1 MMLQVEESVLGKRK
15 RQGIISAADKS
26 QARIDHY
33 FAFSAPTKQS
43 SGVISASAVQNG
55 RSYCGGASQQP
66 SNSDALPVK
75 RDSHNLQTQQLP
87 GNEFVAAD
95 GVRDIRQS
103 VAAENKAISGGPSSN
118 QAADSRVT
126 LADVDFKADSGPKL
140 ANCRDQIAVRQNL
153 VTQSVATTSAQQDIF
168 NHLAVFHA
176 VLSERQQF
184 REIAVA
190 VKLSPEALVGRKL
203 RVYWPEDDGWF
214 LGTVAHYNAQTGQHR
229 VEYDDGDR
237 GDLHLAVERVRLLMH
252 AGETFEPAKPAELEM
267 LAKGLL
273 TAANDKSAASPR
285 TRKQCLSPS
294 QEQQLKEAE
303 EEAHELRKRSV
314 ELERLAQQLRA
325 ASRSQHVH
333 QATQKALA
341 NGSASQQQ
349 ELFRQEGKAQQQ
361 HQQQLLK
368 QESDSQGHQAQVE
381 LETGNQQ
388 QQHQQPLHSPQG
400 AGMQQHMQQEV
411 DAQQLHML
419 NQDRDAHLLHAHQQ
433 QQLQGG
439 DHQQQQLL
447 KQQTVLQTSPPG
459 LQEPQH
465 QVEVHQEALLELVRE
480 KGKVKDT
487 EQQNLSAEGQGKVQ
501 GLVVWGLT
509 KGWPA
514 WPALVITEEEIEVAD
529 VQGSRKNLQ
538 KGSGKVPVHYFGTQE
553 FAWMKGKDIVSFGQG
568 LHRGMH
574 LCKAS
579 NRCKAAF
586 QRALHE
592 VSVYFLEG
600 ELPSEMV
607 PKHNDDPYNDDK
619 EEEQEQEPAPKAA
632 KLLKPIDSSG
642 VSMPLKLT
650 SSLTVLSLGRIEYL
664 HPAFHDVKN
673 FWPAGY
679 CVDRLAATP
688 ASGKKETLHRCEILE
703 APDGSGPLFRVTP
716 KGCKPVEANTATKAW
731 SALFTS
737 QDSARALGYSGAK
750 QFGLQHPRVQRL
762 LQGMPGAARCERY
775 AAWPGQPP
783 PVPLLTDEEQR
794 ERQAC
799 EAGMQHLPF
808 RIQPQTAQQPAGV
821 CHVCYVEDYSDDNLL
836 LECDRCRALV
846 HMDCYGVE
854 HAPQGQ
860 SWLCDV
866 CALGPR
872 VHHTPACVL
881 CPVVGPPL
889 RRTSCHRYCHVGCAQ
904 WLGET
909 FILNGLVHGLPNV
922 SKAKCQLTCYLC
934 QQRYGAC
941 IQCAGSSKCFLAF
954 HPSCARSAGL
964 VMETVEPGSDYDTS
978 EAESD
983 ADEAPAQ
990 EAVQQQT
997 GSMDE
1002 NHDTLNMPQTVC
1014 QGGRMKEA
1022 NCNPPDL
1029 ALQPPSSSE
1038 EAKDPPDQQKAAMES
1053 VKKTANAVSG
1063 IDQTKP
1069 LKTAAL
1075 GFAHERKKRHKAPM
1089 QEGTY
1094 IGGGRR
1100 MMCYCPKHSHV
1111 ARTPFPSRPVPALA
1125 PATAASLPA
1134 KAAAAPQTELEAAQ
1148 GSEQQHNIGR
1158 TSDKGPQALFSGQ
1171 SVAYQLPKHKAGC
1184 VRGLPFNHACRR
1196 GQREPDAIAA
1206 ALAKRL
1212 FVAKTPYLIG
1222 AAKQHQQQ
1230 QETVGRRLTCG
1241 KSAIHGL
1248 GAFTKQPHMSEDMV
1262 IEYAGEMV
1270 RPTVADQRE
1279 AGSYNQLVGAGTY
1292 VFCLDD
1298 HFMVDATKAG
1308 NMAHLLNHSCQP
1320 NCYSKHVHVWDETM
1334 GVKVPHV
1341 VICAKQAIPVSE
1353 ELTYDYRFSGKERLP
1368 CNCGATSCRGYVN
1381 KAAVQEDGL
1390 QPSPRVH
1397 CVHLNNSSK
1406 SAGPDAAAIHIVWQH
1421 P

>member
-1 MMLQVEESVLGKRK
+1 M
-15 RQGIISAADKS
+15 
-26 QARIDHY
+26 
-33 FAFSAPTKQS
+33 
-43 SGVISASAVQNG
+43 
-55 RSYCGGASQQP
+55 
-66 SNSDALPVK
+66 
-75 RDSHNLQTQQLP
+75 
-87 GNEFVAAD
+87 
-95 GVRDIRQS
+95 
-103 VAAENKAISGGPSSN
+103 
-118 QAADSRVT
+118 
-126 LADVDFKADSGPKL
+126 LADVDFKADQGPKL
-140 ANCRDQIAVRQNL
+140 ANCRDQIATRQNL
-153 VTQSVATTSAQQDIF
+153 ETQAVPTTVAQQDIC

-176 VLSERQQF
+176 ALSERQQF

-252 AGETFEPAKPAELEM
+252 AGEIFGPAKPAELET

-273 TAANDKSAASPR
+273 TAANDKSATSPR

-303 EEAHELRKRSV
+303 VEAFELRKRS
-314 ELERLAQQLRA
+314 
-325 ASRSQHVH
+325 
-333 QATQKALA
+333 
-341 NGSASQQQ
+341 
-349 ELFRQEGKAQQQ
+349 
-361 HQQQLLK
+361 
-368 QESDSQGHQAQVE
+368 
-381 LETGNQQ
+381 
-388 QQHQQPLHSPQG
+388 
-400 AGMQQHMQQEV
+400 
-411 DAQQLHML
+411 
-419 NQDRDAHLLHAHQQ
+419 
-433 QQLQGG
+433 
-439 DHQQQQLL
+439 
-447 KQQTVLQTSPPG
+447 TSPPG
-459 LQEPQH
+459 SQEPLH
-465 QVEVHQEALLELVRE
+465 QVEVHQEAISELVC
-480 KGKVKDT
+480 GKENTKDA
-487 EQQNLSAEGQGKVQ
+487 EQQKLLAEEQGKVQ

-538 KGSGKVPVHYFGTQE
+538 KGPGKVPVHYFGTQE
-553 FAWMKGKDIVSFGQG
+553 FAWMKGKDVVSFGQG
-568 LHRGMH
+568 LQRGMH

-579 NRCKAAF
+579 NRSKAAF

-607 PKHNDDPYNDDK
+607 PEHNDDPHNDDE
-619 EEEQEQEPAPKAA
+619 EEEQEQERVPKAA
-632 KLLKPIDSSG
+632 KLLKPIDCSG
-642 VSMPLKLT
+642 VRMPLKLT

-673 FWPAGY
+673 FWPVGY

-688 ASGKKETLHRCEILE
+688 ASGKKETLHRCQIRE

-775 AAWPGQPP
+775 AAWPSQPP
-783 PVPLLTDEEQR
+783 PVPHLTDEEQR
-794 ERQAC
+794 EREAC
-799 EAGMQHLPF
+799 EASMQHLPAG
-808 RIQPQTAQQPAGV
+808 IQPQTAQQPAGV

-836 LECDRCRALV
+836 LECDGCRALV

-854 HAPQGQ
+854 RAPQGQ

-941 IQCAGSSKCFLAF
+941 IQ
-954 HPSCARSAGL
+954 
-964 VMETVEPGSDYDTS
+964 
-978 EAESD
+978 
-983 ADEAPAQ
+983 
-990 EAVQQQT
+990 
-997 GSMDE
+997 
-1002 NHDTLNMPQTVC
+1002 
-1014 QGGRMKEA
+1014 
-1022 NCNPPDL
+1022 
-1029 ALQPPSSSE
+1029 
-1038 EAKDPPDQQKAAMES
+1038 
-1053 VKKTANAVSG
+1053 
-1063 IDQTKP
+1063 
-1069 LKTAAL
+1069 
-1075 GFAHERKKRHKAPM
+1075 RKKHGAPM

-1111 ARTPFPSRPVPALA
+1111 ARTPLPIAPVPALA
-1125 PATAASLPA
+1125 PDTAASVPSN
-1134 KAAAAPQTELEAAQ
+1134 AAAAPQTELEAAQ
-1148 GSEQQHNIGR
+1148 RSEQQQHNIGQ
-1158 TSDKGPQALFSGQ
+1158 TSDKGLQAMFSGLP
-1171 SVAYQLPKHKAGC
+1171 VAYQLPEHKAGC

-1222 AAKQHQQQ
+1222 AARQHQQQ
-1230 QETVGRRLTCG
+1230 QVPLSQTHLTEEPFLVASTRCEQDTMPSKCQSAAKTQTQRFKEMQETVGRRLTCG

-1248 GAFTKQPHMSEDMV
+1248 GAFTKQPHMPEDMV
-1262 IEYAGEMV
+1262 IEYAGEM
-1270 RPTVADQRE
+1270 
-1279 AGSYNQLVGAGTY
+1279 
-1292 VFCLDD
+1292 
-1298 HFMVDATKAG
+1298 
-1308 NMAHLLNHSCQP
+1308 
-1320 NCYSKHVHVWDETM
+1320 
-1334 GVKVPHV
+1334 VPHV

-1381 KAAVQEDGL
+1381 KAAVQQDGL
-1390 QPSPRVH
+1390 QQPISFFEPPALAPSALRPSVRVIE
-1397 CVHLNNSSK
+1397 VSRS
-1406 SAGPDAAAIHIVWQH
+1406 
-1421 P
+1421 

>member
-1 MMLQVEESVLGKRK
+1 MMMPKVEESVLGKRK
-15 RQGIISAADKS
+15 RQGITSSADKS

-33 FAFSAPTKQS
+33 FAFSAPIRQS
-43 SGVISASAVQNG
+43 SGVISASAAQNS
-55 RSYCGGASQQP
+55 RLYSGGASQQP
-66 SNSDALPVK
+66 SESDALPVK
-75 RDSHNLQTQQLP
+75 RDSHNLQVQQLP
-87 GNEFVAAD
+87 GDEFVATD
-95 GVRDIRQS
+95 GVHESRED
-103 VAAENKAISGGPSSN
+103 VAAEDKAVSGGLSFV
-118 QAADSRVT
+118 QAADPRVM
-126 LADVDFKADSGPKL
+126 LADVDFKADQGTKL
-140 ANCRDQIAVRQNL
+140 ANCRDQIATRQN
-153 VTQSVATTSAQQDIF
+153 VETQAVPTTVAQQDIC

-176 VLSERQQF
+176 ALTERQQF
-184 REIAVA
+184 REIAAA

-214 LGTVAHYNAQTGQHR
+214 LGTVAHYSAQTGQHR

-252 AGETFEPAKPAELEM
+252 AGETFEPANPAELET

-273 TAANDKSAASPR
+273 TAANDKSATSPR

-303 EEAHELRKRSV
+303 VEAFELRKRSV

-325 ASRSQHVH
+325 ASRSRPEH
-333 QATQKALA
+333 QAPQTARA
-341 NGSASQQQ
+341 NEHASQQQ
-349 ELFRQEGKAQQQ
+349 ELVKQGGTAQQQ
-361 HQQQLLK
+361 HQQLSK
-368 QESDSQGHQAQVE
+368 QENSSQRHQPQVE
-381 LETGNQQ
+381 LETGSQQ
-388 QQHQQPLHSPQG
+388 QQHQPRHSQQG
-400 AGMQQHMQQEV
+400 VGMQQHMQQEA

-419 NQDRDAHLLHAHQQ
+419 RQDSDAQLSHAQHPQ

-439 DHQQQQLL
+439 DHEQQQLL

-459 LQEPQH
+459 SQEPLH
-465 QVEVHQEALLELVRE
+465 QVEVHQEAMSEVVC
-480 KGKVKDT
+480 GKENTKDT
-487 EQQNLSAEGQGKVQ
+487 EQQKLLAEEQGKVQ

-538 KGSGKVPVHYFGTQE
+538 KGPGKVPVHYFGTQE
-553 FAWMKGKDIVSFGQG
+553 FAWMKGKDVVSFGQG
-568 LHRGMH
+568 LQRGMH

-579 NRCKAAF
+579 NRSKAAF

-607 PKHNDDPYNDDK
+607 PEHNDDPHNDDE
-619 EEEQEQEPAPKAA
+619 EEEQEQERVPKAA
-632 KLLKPIDSSG
+632 KLLKPIDCSG
-642 VSMPLKLT
+642 VRMPLKLT

-673 FWPAGY
+673 FWPVGY

-688 ASGKKETLHRCEILE
+688 ASGKKETLHRCQILE
-703 APDGSGPLFRVTP
+703 APDGSGPQFRVTP

-775 AAWPGQPP
+775 AAWPSQPP
-783 PVPLLTDEEQR
+783 PVPHLTDEEQR
-794 ERQAC
+794 EREAC
-799 EAGMQHLPF
+799 EASMQHLPAG
-808 RIQPQTAQQPAGV
+808 IQPQTAQQPAGV

-836 LECDRCRALV
+836 LECDGCRALV

-854 HAPQGQ
+854 RAPQGQ

-954 HPSCARSAGL
+954 HPSCARNAGL

-990 EAVQQQT
+990 KAVQQQT

-1002 NHDTLNMPQTVC
+1002 NHDILNMPKTAC
-1014 QGGRMKEA
+1014 QAVRTKEA
-1022 NCNPPDL
+1022 DCNPADL
-1029 ALQPPSSSE
+1029 ALMPSSSPHNE
-1038 EAKDPPDQQKAAMES
+1038 GPPDQQKAAMRS
-1053 VKKTANAVSG
+1053 AKSTANAVSG
-1063 IDQTKP
+1063 IDQTKS

-1075 GFAHERKKRHKAPM
+1075 VSAHKRRKKHGAPM

-1111 ARTPFPSRPVPALA
+1111 ARTPLPIAPVPALA
-1125 PATAASLPA
+1125 PATAASVPSN
-1134 KAAAAPQTELEAAQ
+1134 AAAAPQTELEAAQ
-1148 GSEQQHNIGR
+1148 RSEQQQHNIGQ
-1158 TSDKGPQALFSGQ
+1158 TSDKGLQAMFSGLP
-1171 SVAYQLPKHKAGC
+1171 VAYQLPEHKAGC

-1222 AAKQHQQQ
+1222 AARQHQQQ
-1230 QETVGRRLTCG
+1230 QVPLSQTHLTEEPFLVASTRCEQDTMPSKCQSAAKTQTQRFKEMQETVGRRLTCG

-1248 GAFTKQPHMSEDMV
+1248 GAFTKQPHMPGMK
-1262 IEYAGEMV
+1262 YPL
-1270 RPTVADQRE
+1270 RPLPVKQ
-1279 AGSYNQLVGAGTY
+1279 
-1292 VFCLDD
+1292 
-1298 HFMVDATKAG
+1298 
-1308 NMAHLLNHSCQP
+1308 NHAFK
-1320 NCYSKHVHVWDETM
+1320 N
-1334 GVKVPHV
+1334 
-1341 VICAKQAIPVSE
+1341 
-1353 ELTYDYRFSGKERLP
+1353 
-1368 CNCGATSCRGYVN
+1368 
-1381 KAAVQEDGL
+1381 
-1390 QPSPRVH
+1390 
-1397 CVHLNNSSK
+1397 
-1406 SAGPDAAAIHIVWQH
+1406 
-1421 P
+1421 